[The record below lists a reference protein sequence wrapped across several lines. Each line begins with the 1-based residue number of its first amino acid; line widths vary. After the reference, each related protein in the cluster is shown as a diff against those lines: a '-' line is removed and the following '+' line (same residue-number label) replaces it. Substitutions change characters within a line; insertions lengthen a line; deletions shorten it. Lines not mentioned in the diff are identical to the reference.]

1 MTGVYD
7 TTLDET
13 LCQGSA
19 MVGYHQAH
27 NSRELKDARK
37 KAGEWL
43 KKLRTDA
50 GITQLELAQA
60 CGYEYP
66 SFMSQIEAGKGRIP
80 PEKYEMFAKSYK
92 VDTKWFAQNL
102 LHFTDPYMHRML
114 FSANG

>member
-1 MTGVYD
+1 MVSGHG
-7 TTLDET
+7 
-13 LCQGSA
+13 CQRQPSCGSRHC
-19 MVGYHQAH
+19 GLTISQALTC
-27 NSRELKDARK
+27 SR
-37 KAGEWL
+37 
-43 KKLRTDA
+43 
-50 GITQLELAQA
+50 ITQLELAQA

-114 FSANG
+114 FSSNG

>member
-1 MTGVYD
+1 M
-7 TTLDET
+7 
-13 LCQGSA
+13 A
-19 MVGYHQAH
+19 GYHQAH

-114 FSANG
+114 FSSNG

>member
-19 MVGYHQAH
+19 MAGYHQAH

-43 KKLRTDA
+43 KKLRTHGDSVLRR
-50 GITQLELAQA
+50 THLERVL
-60 CGYEYP
+60 YFNHS
-66 SFMSQIEAGKGRIP
+66 SFC
-80 PEKYEMFAKSYK
+80 
-92 VDTKWFAQNL
+92 
-102 LHFTDPYMHRML
+102 
-114 FSANG
+114 